1 MNIIRMLDLFAGGGG
16 FSDGFKQYMLEN
28 GIPYEISALNHDE
41 TAIETYSLNHPES
54 RPFPLDIYKANPR
67 AIIPGGVLDLLI
79 GSPECTFHS
88 KARKKGP
95 CDDQSR
101 CQAFDILRWAEEI
114 KIRAIVLENVE
125 EFVKWGPLDKK
136 GHPIKARAGE
146 YFVKFLKGLVSLG
159 YDLQYRFLTAAN
171 YGAWTS
177 RTRIFLIAR
186 KDKQLIDWPAI
197 SHARNPDSIGLRPWK
212 PAREIIDWSIQGDSI
227 FRRQAGLIPNPRSKT
242 GKMKI
247 PLSENTIRRICYGLK
262 KFSGLTLDPYIVMLY
277 GQSTARSIDLPLPT
291 ITKSGHLAVCTPFL
305 TKLRGSNMV
314 LDLNQPLSTISTS
327 GNHFGLVQPFLISY
341 HNGKDLERRTYS
353 VDDPIGTIDT
363 NNRFAICEPFI
374 CKNYSS
380 GINVC
385 SIHDPLDTVTCKDR
399 FSLIQPYSD
408 YYQVDIMYRMLGPG
422 ELAAAMGFR
431 RDYKFAGNI
440 TQVKKQIGNAVEV
453 NQAHAL
459 ASVII
464 PSILVA

>member
-1 MNIIRMLDLFAGGGG
+1 MQVIRMLDLFAGGGG
-16 FSDGFKQYMLEN
+16 FSDGFKQYLLEK

-67 AIIPGGVLDLLI
+67 AIIPGGELDLLI

-88 KARKKGP
+88 KARKPGK

-101 CQAFDILRWAEEI
+101 CQAFDILRWAEAI
-114 KIRAIVLENVE
+114 NIRAIVLENVE
-125 EFVKWGPLDKK
+125 EFVKWGPLDKHGMK
-136 GHPIKARAGE
+136 IKERAGE

-177 RTRIFLIAR
+177 RTRFFLIAR
-186 KDKQLIDWPAI
+186 KDKQRIDWPSI
-197 SHARNPDSIGLRPWK
+197 SHARNPDAILRPWK
-212 PAREIIDWSIQGDSI
+212 PAREIIDWNIKGDSI
-227 FRRQAGLIPNPRSKT
+227 FRRQAGLVPNPRSKT

-247 PLSENTIRRICYGLK
+247 PLSENTIRRICYGLN
-262 KFSGLTLDPYIVMLY
+262 KFSGLKLDPYIVMLY
-277 GQSTARSIDLPLPT
+277 GQSTARSLDLPLPT
-291 ITKSGHLAVCTPFL
+291 ITAPDGHLALCTPFL
-305 TKLRGSNMV
+305 TQIQGTSTV
-314 LDLNQPLSTISTS
+314 LDINSPLGTVTTKD
-327 GNHFGLVQPFLISY
+327 HFGLVQPFLISY

-353 VDDPIGTIDT
+353 VNEPIGTIDT

-385 SIHDPLDTVTCKDR
+385 SIHDPLDTVTTKDR
-399 FSLIQPYSD
+399 FSLIQPFSN
-408 YYQVDIMYRMLGPG
+408 YYQVDILYRMLEAH

-453 NQAHAL
+453 NQARAL

-464 PSILVA
+464 PSIMVA